1 VSDLYERL
9 QDAVGET
16 YRLENELGGGGMSRV
31 FLAEEVELGR
41 RVVIK
46 VLPPEMAAGVNQDRF
61 RREVQLAA
69 SLQHPHIVPLLTAA
83 SSGDL
88 LYYVMP
94 YIKGESLRAKLQ
106 REGELPV
113 GEAVRILR
121 DVTDALAAAH
131 KEGVV
136 HRDIKPDNVLISGNH
151 AVVTDFGVAK
161 AVTASSGGSSL
172 TSLGVALGTPAYM
185 APEQAAAD
193 PHTDHRADIYGL
205 GALAY
210 EMLCGRPPFVGATP
224 QAVLAAHVSETP
236 DPVTKHRDAVP
247 ASLAELVM
255 RCLLK
260 KPADRW
266 QRAEELLPHFES
278 MTTPS
283 GGVTPTGTQPVAA
296 VGAGIDTG
304 HSPARVAGL
313 FGISALA
320 VLGVVYFL
328 MMQLGLPGWVLPVT
342 VGLLAVG
349 LPVILMTGHV
359 ERGRVIAQ
367 TTGVVRP
374 DLEQGVHGWL
384 TWRWAIVGGSTG
396 FAALVLGTGVYMAMR
411 VLGIGPVGTLVAA
424 GVLEE
429 RDRLI
434 VADFENRTGDST
446 LGASVTEAFRI
457 DLGQSPVLRLVDA
470 SDVTPVL
477 QRMNRDPDSPLDRE
491 TALEVAEREGIKA
504 VVVGEIGPVGG
515 GYVLSARL
523 VAAADGA
530 QLLGL
535 RETADGDAELIPAID
550 RLSAKLR
557 ERVGESLRTIRANDP
572 LAHVTT
578 GSPEALRK
586 YSQGVR
592 AFDQGDYERA
602 IPLFEETIAID
613 TAFAMAYRKL
623 AVSLSNTF
631 ADLSRTY
638 EAATKAYRH
647 RMRLPELERYQ
658 ATAYYHWAVE
668 FDPQQV
674 RTNYL
679 NVLDIQPDNL
689 TALNNLALL
698 LNSLNQPEEA
708 EEYALRATE
717 VRTSGTPYVNAI
729 GAQIRQGAF
738 DRADSTLRRFEAAAP
753 GHPSALFL
761 RGQLISAQRD
771 FENAEVHFLGLR
783 ERFAARRGPL
793 SGATGFL
800 ALLSL
805 ARGELA
811 AAERYGRELLS
822 FSEEDNEAADYVNRA
837 INLARGDVQY
847 RDARSRALSLVDD
860 ALARYPLETMS
871 PIDRP
876 YLDLAEFYAD
886 AGIPERAE
894 PLVDAYER
902 EVDEALRRRVRDDIY
917 EARAAIATAEG
928 QLERAISLVRMAK
941 EERRCTEACGDFDLA
956 HAYDRAG
963 ESDSAIV
970 EFERV
975 VSETFLNRVF
985 RDAFALAPT
994 YKRLGELYEERGE
1007 RDKAIENYNNFVELW
1022 NDADPEL
1029 QDQVRDVRGRI
1040 ARLIGER

>member
-1 VSDLYERL
+1 VSDLFERL
-9 QDAVGET
+9 QDAVGKS

-46 VLPPEMAAGVNQDRF
+46 VLPPEMAAGVNQERF

-94 YIKGESLRAKLQ
+94 YIKGESLRAKLS

-121 DVTDALAAAH
+121 EVADALAAAH

-136 HRDIKPDNVLISGNH
+136 HRDIKPDNVLISGSH

-210 EMLCGRPPFVGATP
+210 EMLCGRPPFVGASP

-247 ASLAELVM
+247 AALAELVM
-255 RCLLK
+255 RCLAK

-266 QRAEELLPHFES
+266 QRAEELMPHFEA

-296 VGAGIDTG
+296 VGAATATG
-304 HSPARVAGL
+304 HGTARVAGL
-313 FGISALA
+313 FGISSVAA
-320 VLGVVYFL
+320 LGVVYFL
-328 MMQLGLPGWVLPVT
+328 MMQLGLPGWVLPVAL
-342 VGLLAVG
+342 GLLAVG
-349 LPVILMTGHV
+349 LPIMLMTGHV
-359 ERGRVIAQ
+359 ERQRATAQ
-367 TTGVVRP
+367 TTGLVRP
-374 DLEQGVHGWL
+374 DLEQGVHAWL
-384 TWRWAIVGGSTG
+384 RWRRAILGGGAG

-470 SDVTPVL
+470 SDVAPVL
-477 QRMNRDPDSPLDRE
+477 RRMNRDPDSPLDRE
-491 TALEVAEREGIKA
+491 TAIEVAEREGIKA

-515 GYVLSARL
+515 GYVLSARVL
-523 VAAADGA
+523 AAADGA

-535 RETADGDAELIPAID
+535 RETADGNTELIPAID

-572 LAHVTT
+572 LEHVTT

-602 IPLFEETIAID
+602 IPLLEEAIAVD

-623 AVSLSNTF
+623 AAALNNTF
-631 ADLSRTY
+631 ADESRQN
-638 EAATKAYRH
+638 EAAAKAYQYRA
-647 RMRLPELERYQ
+647 RLPEIERYL
-658 ATAYYHWAVE
+658 ATAYYHFDVE
-668 FDPQQV
+668 FDADEV

-679 NVLDIQPDNL
+679 NALDIQPENL

-698 LNSLNQPEEA
+698 FNNINQPKEA
-708 EEYALRATE
+708 EEYALRGTE
-717 VRTSGTPYVNAI
+717 VGISGPPFTNAI
-729 GAQIRQGAF
+729 SAQIRQGAF
-738 DRADSTLRRFEAAAP
+738 ERADSTLRRFEAAAP
-753 GHPSALFL
+753 DHPTALFL
-761 RGQLISAQRD
+761 RGQLISAKRD
-771 FENAEVHFLGLR
+771 FENAEAHFRGLR
-783 ERFAARRGPL
+783 ERFAARRGAL
-793 SGATGFL
+793 SGANSFL
-800 ALLSL
+800 GALSL
-805 ARGELA
+805 AQGKLA
-811 AAERYGRELLS
+811 TTERYARELIG
-822 FSEEDNEAADYVNRA
+822 FSEEDDEAADYVNRVTA
-837 INLARGDVQY
+837 LARIDVQY
-847 RDARSRALSLVDD
+847 RDARARAVSMVDE

-871 PIDRP
+871 AIDRP
-876 YLDLAEFYAD
+876 YLNLAEFYAD
-886 AGIPERAE
+886 AGRPERAT
-894 PLVDAYER
+894 PLVDEYER
-902 EVDEALRRRVRDDIY
+902 EIDEALRRRARDDIY

-928 QLERAISLVRMAK
+928 RFERAISLVRMAK
-941 EERRCTEACGDFDLA
+941 EDRRCIAACGDFDLA
-956 HAYDRAG
+956 RAYDRAG
-963 ESDSAIV
+963 QADSAVV
-970 EFERV
+970 EFERLL
-975 VSETFLNRVF
+975 SETFLNRIF
-985 RDAFALAPT
+985 RDGFALAPS

-1007 RDKAIENYNNFVELW
+1007 RDMAIEYYNNFVELW
-1022 NDADPEL
+1022 SDADLEL
-1029 QDQVRDVRGRI
+1029 QDQVRDVRERI
-1040 ARLIGER
+1040 AGLVGER

>member
-9 QDAVGET
+9 QDAVGES

-94 YIKGESLRAKLQ
+94 YIKGESLRAKLT
-106 REGELPV
+106 REGELPL

-121 DVTDALAAAH
+121 DVADALAAAH
-131 KEGVV
+131 EEGVV

-161 AVTASSGGSSL
+161 AVTASSGGSNL

-205 GALAY
+205 GAMAY

-247 ASLAELVM
+247 PALAELVM
-255 RCLLK
+255 RCLAK

-266 QRAEELLPHFES
+266 QRAEELMPHFEA

-296 VGAGIDTG
+296 VGTG
-304 HSPARVAGL
+304 TPAAHSPARLASL
-313 FGISALA
+313 FGVSAIA
-320 VLGVVYFL
+320 VLGAVYFL
-328 MMQLGLPGWVLPVT
+328 MMQLGLPGWVLPVA
-342 VGLLAVG
+342 VVLLAVG
-349 LPVILMTGHV
+349 LPIVLMTGHV
-359 ERGRVIAQ
+359 ERQRATAQ
-367 TTGVVRP
+367 TTGFVRP
-374 DLEQGVHGWL
+374 DLEQGIHAWL
-384 TWRWAIVGGSTG
+384 RWRRAILGGGAG
-396 FAALVLGTGVYMAMR
+396 FTALVLGTGVYMAMR
-411 VLGIGPVGTLVAA
+411 ALGIGPVGTLVAA

-470 SDVTPVL
+470 SDVAPVL

-515 GYVLSARL
+515 GYVLSARVL
-523 VAAADGA
+523 AAVDGA

-535 RETADGDAELIPAID
+535 RETADGDTELIPAID

-557 ERVGESLRTIRANDP
+557 ERVGESLRTIRANEP
-572 LAHVTT
+572 LEQVTT
-578 GSPEALRK
+578 ASPEALRK
-586 YSQGVR
+586 YSQGIQ
-592 AFDQGDYERA
+592 AFDGGDYERA
-602 IPLFEETIAID
+602 IPLLEEAIAVD

-623 AVSLSNTF
+623 AAALNNAF
-631 ADLSRTY
+631 ADVSRRHD
-638 EAATKAYRH
+638 AARNAYLH
-647 RMRLPELERYQ
+647 RERLPEVERYQ
-658 ATAYYHWAVE
+658 AIAYYHWAVE
-668 FDPQQV
+668 FDPEQV

-679 NVLDIQPDNL
+679 NVLDIQPHNL

-698 LNSLNQPEEA
+698 LNNLNQPEEA

-717 VRTSGTPYVNAI
+717 VRTSGPPHVNAI
-729 GAQIRQGAF
+729 SAQIRQGAF

-753 GHPSALFL
+753 DHPSALFL

-771 FENAEVHFLGLR
+771 YENAEAHFLGLR
-783 ERFAARRGPL
+783 ERFATRRGPL

-837 INLARGDVQY
+837 INLARVDVQY
-847 RDARSRALSLVDD
+847 RDAQARALSLVDD

-871 PIDRP
+871 AIDRP

-902 EVDEALRRRVRDDIY
+902 EVDEALRRRARDDIY

-928 QLERAISLVRMAK
+928 RFERAISLVRMAK
-941 EERRCTEACGDFDLA
+941 EERRCTEACGDMDLA
-956 HAYDRAG
+956 RAYDLAG
-963 ESDSAIV
+963 QADSAIT

-985 RDAFALAPT
+985 RDAVALAPA
-994 YKRLGELYEERGE
+994 YRRLGE
-1007 RDKAIENYNNFVELW
+1007 
-1022 NDADPEL
+1022 
-1029 QDQVRDVRGRI
+1029 VRRKR
-1040 ARLIGER
+1040 